1 MVTKFFYL
9 GKFIGDSNLQ
19 TPTNNGYTNDHDV
32 TTSYILWWLFNKM
45 AMDPITKW
53 NQASDLTSH

>member
-1 MVTKFFYL
+1 MRFFSL
-9 GKFIGDSNLQ
+9 GKFIGDSNLK
-19 TPTNNGYTNDHDV
+19 TPTKNGYTNDHDV
-32 TTSYILWWLFNKM
+32 TTSNILRCLFNKM